1 MLSRWGAVGFGVRMG
16 LLVAAVLVACP
27 SATPP
32 AAARAAAR
40 ADEVRGLWVL
50 RSTLGSAKS
59 IQQMVDTARQA
70 GFNTLLVQVRG
81 RGDAY
86 YNGRIDPR
94 AAELEDEPANFDPLA
109 LTLTT
114 AHAAGLKVHAWV
126 NVDLVSSAT
135 QLPRARTHVVA
146 RHPEWLMVPRAIAN
160 ALRAVPTDA
169 PNYVGQIARNA
180 RAQSDTVEGLYLS
193 PVAPASREYTVS
205 VINDIASRYAIDG
218 LHLDYLRYP
227 SEQFDYSAATIAA
240 FRADVLARTSTADR
254 EKLDR
259 LAISNITAWPDAL
272 PEAWAQFR
280 RDRLT
285 QLAASLRATALAA
298 RPGIVVSAAVAPNA
312 EEARQGRLQD
322 WREWARAGLLDAI
335 APMIYTPDAA
345 EFATALTRMK
355 TDAGPTPVWA
365 GIGAYKL
372 SPARTNENV
381 RAVRKAGVAGVL
393 LFSYDSLS
401 GGDAAPNYFSLIRP
415 TLLEQAQASIGR

>member
-160 ALRAVPTDA
+160 ALRTVPTDA

-259 LAISNITAWPDAL
+259 LAISSITAWPDAL